1 MKYYKTILK
10 YLFMQIGAFLAAAA
24 IEEFLIPNNI
34 IDGGIV
40 GISIIISYLSKIP
53 LGLFIVVLNIPFI
66 LYGYKHLG
74 KEFVIST
81 VYSVISLSIWVSF
94 LHPIPEVTK
103 DLFLASIFGGI
114 ILGLGV
120 GLIIRYGGSLD
131 GTEIVAI
138 ILNRKVSFSVGEI
151 VMFINVFIFLIAGI
165 VFGLDRAMYSM
176 VTYFIAFKMIDI
188 VVEGIDDS
196 KAIFIISNES
206 EQIKDKLSD
215 YFNRG
220 LTIFNGRGGYS
231 NEKRDIIYIIIRRS
245 EIYKLKNIVLEL
257 DKDAFIS
264 IQDIKEVFGKNIEDW
279 KKTKK

>member
-1 MKYYKTILK
+1 MKFYKIILK
-10 YLFMQIGAFLAAAA
+10 YLFMQIGAFLAAVA

-53 LGLFIVVLNIPFI
+53 LGFFIVVLNIPFV
-66 LYGYKHLG
+66 LFGYKHLG
-74 KEFVIST
+74 KDFVIST
-81 VYSVISLSIWVSF
+81 VYSVISLSIWVSV
-94 LHPIPEVTK
+94 LHPIPELTK

-120 GLIIRYGGSLD
+120 GLIIRNGGSLD

-151 VMFINVFIFLIAGI
+151 VMFINVFIFFIAGI

-206 EQIKDKLSD
+206 EQIKDKLAS

-220 LTIFNGRGGYS
+220 LTIFDGRGGYS
-231 NEKRDIIYIIIRRS
+231 NEKKDILYIIIRRS
-245 EIYKLKNIVLEL
+245 EIYRLKNIVLEL
-257 DKDAFIS
+257 DKEAFIT
-264 IQDIKEVFGKNIEDW
+264 IQDIKEVFGKNIDEW
-279 KKTKK
+279 KNHKK